1 MALVQDNDKTLMFL
15 KSETALCAVPLPK
28 PMEEDH
34 IDRALNSSNNDQ
46 SRQPSGGTGSF
57 NDHTQLNDTS
67 VTSMPLVQNE
77 FLLCFKNSAVYVD
90 AYTGTRTRQNE
101 IQYPTEANYVCYNDK
116 MSLVMVFTYRGIDI
130 LNPRTSEWLQSIPL
144 KNPTPLNNYGRLIY
158 SGHND
163 TNMKLF
169 YLKQNEKSL
178 KIESSWYK
186 SSSSEIGGGDAGS
199 ANINP
204 SHSISVINQP
214 PGREVPKPAK
224 QLLLNRIQMGVDEPE
239 LRICN
244 KISLGKTKKQLTNLG
259 RKKWRYAV
267 PYNVKKEL
275 LYSKLK
281 DPANRSKL
289 ISDPTDFSHVGHIG
303 QQDGNRFDSSKMI
316 DLKEQQRQNA
326 VAQAQAKSISLERGV
341 INFGGMTK
349 QHITVSDGHL
359 LPHSSEGRRRDTYQQ
374 QGHLGRWI

>member
-1 MALVQDNDKTLMFL
+1 
-15 KSETALCAVPLPK
+15 
-28 PMEEDH
+28 
-34 IDRALNSSNNDQ
+34 
-46 SRQPSGGTGSF
+46 
-57 NDHTQLNDTS
+57 
-67 VTSMPLVQNE
+67 
-77 FLLCFKNSAVYVD
+77 
-90 AYTGTRTRQNE
+90 
-101 IQYPTEANYVCYNDK
+101 
-116 MSLVMVFTYRGIDI
+116 
-130 LNPRTSEWLQSIPL
+130 
-144 KNPTPLNNYGRLIY
+144 
-158 SGHND
+158 
-163 TNMKLF
+163 MKLF

-316 DLKEQQRQNA
+316 DLKEQQRQSA

-374 QGHLGRWI
+374 QGHAKSATLGQSNLHNNSGSNIITNVNPNVNETPVDEELYISNQIHNINYQSNLSHHNRAINTHYGQSQSFTNQQHQPQNSHSNSHSSNNPQHFSENIEVLDPRNFSNNQEVTNVYNHNNPYNDNSETISNAVIQQYFPDGLMDDYN